1 MLYLLENLGS
11 MLANMEIKLRTMK
24 TRNLL
29 GANLA
34 RGDDIIIVVVFEVNM
49 TDYTL
54 VREGEEF
61 FP

>member
-1 MLYLLENLGS
+1 
-11 MLANMEIKLRTMK
+11 MK